1 MGRDGINRREFMG
14 KATAGVL
21 SAGLGL
27 PLLKTKSFSS
37 DQSNKIIYRTL
48 GRTNLHIPVVSFG
61 VMNSDS
67 PDLIQRALD
76 SGISHL
82 DTAHLYLRGNSERVI
97 GEVLQRNGNRDKIK
111 VATKMRFA
119 RDGAKGI
126 FSLKGTDREPVA
138 NEENLFKQLEIS
150 LQRLRTN
157 YVDILYVHSC
167 YSPQMA
173 TYEPVMNGMVKAK
186 KQGKARFIGVS
197 THRDEP
203 NVIRACADAGIYDV
217 VLTTYNFAQNHREE
231 VKKAI
236 HYAAAKGVGIV
247 AMKTQGGRRL
257 QESGEIEINHEAA
270 LKWVLE
276 DENVC
281 TAIPGMTTFD
291 QLDKNMKVMNNLA
304 LSAAEKRYIEFASKL
319 KGKLYCQNCRSCLST
334 CSTRVEIPNLMR
346 AYMYAKGYGNYVQA
360 GMTISELPKN
370 RGLHICRSCS
380 SCTASCPN
388 GINIDSRI
396 KALIEE
402 RLYLG

>member
-1 MGRDGINRREFMG
+1 MRRDGINRREFLA
-14 KATAGVL
+14 KTTVGVF
-21 SAGLGL
+21 STGLGL

-37 DQSNKIIYRTL
+37 VQDNKIIYRTL
-48 GRTNLHIPVVSFG
+48 GRTSLRIPVVSFG

-76 SGISHL
+76 SGINHL

-97 GEVLQRNGNRDKIK
+97 GEVLQRSGNRDKIH

-119 RDGAKGI
+119 RDGEKGV
-126 FSLKGTDREPVA
+126 FSLKGTEREPVA

-150 LQRLRTN
+150 LQRLRTD

-173 TYEPVMNGMVKAK
+173 TYEPVMNAMVKAK

-217 VLTTYNFAQNHREE
+217 ILTAYNFAQNHREE

-236 HYAAAKGVGIV
+236 QYAAGKGLGIV

-257 QESGEIEINHEAA
+257 QDSGEIEINHEAA
-270 LKWVLE
+270 LKWVLS

-281 TAIPGMTTFD
+281 TTIPGMTTFD
-291 QLDKNMKVMNNLA
+291 QLDKNMKVMNDLA
-304 LSAAEKRYIEFASKL
+304 MSSNEKRYVEFASKL
-319 KGKLYCQNCRSCLST
+319 KGKLYCQNCRSCIST
-334 CSTRVEIPNLMR
+334 CSRRVEIPKLMR
-346 AYMYAKGYGNYVQA
+346 AYMYAKGYGNYIQA
-360 GMTISELPKN
+360 GMTISELPKS
-370 RGLHICRSCS
+370 RGLNICQSCS

-388 GINIDSRI
+388 GINIDMRI
-396 KALIEE
+396 KTLIEE
-402 RLYLG
+402 RIYLG

>member
-1 MGRDGINRREFMG
+1 MRRDGINRREFLA
-14 KATAGVL
+14 KTTVGVF
-21 SAGLGL
+21 STGLGL

-37 DQSNKIIYRTL
+37 VQDNKIIYRTL
-48 GRTNLHIPVVSFG
+48 GRTSLRIPVVSFG

-76 SGISHL
+76 SGINHL

-97 GEVLQRNGNRDKIK
+97 GEVLQRSGNRDKIH

-119 RDGAKGI
+119 RDGEKGV
-126 FSLKGTDREPVA
+126 FSLKGTEREPVA

-150 LQRLRTN
+150 LQRLRTD

-173 TYEPVMNGMVKAK
+173 TYEPVMNAMVKAK

-217 VLTTYNFAQNHREE
+217 ILTAYNFAQNHREE

-236 HYAAAKGVGIV
+236 QYAAGKGLGIV

-270 LKWVLE
+270 LKWVLS

-281 TAIPGMTTFD
+281 TTIPGMTTFD
-291 QLDKNMKVMNNLA
+291 QLDKNMKVMNDLA
-304 LSAAEKRYIEFASKL
+304 MSSNEKRYVEFASKL
-319 KGKLYCQNCRSCLST
+319 KGNST
-334 CSTRVEIPNLMR
+334 AR
-346 AYMYAKGYGNYVQA
+346 
-360 GMTISELPKN
+360 
-370 RGLHICRSCS
+370 
-380 SCTASCPN
+380 TAAPA
-388 GINIDSRI
+388 SRPVP
-396 KALIEE
+396 AEW
-402 RLYLG
+402 RFPS